1 MPPAAP
7 QSVPQPTANLITP
20 MKPPVVEPAPTSP
33 PLEVAAAANAP
44 AANPA
49 KKTDPFADLE
59 ALEAEM
65 SRLLG
70 RDP

>member
-1 MPPAAP
+1 VEAAPPSPPPEAAVATAPPPPA
-7 QSVPQPTANLITP
+7 
-20 MKPPVVEPAPTSP
+20 
-33 PLEVAAAANAP
+33 
-44 AANPA
+44 PA

-70 RDP
+70 REP